1 MSETNFTMTDCD
13 GLLPMKR
20 ASFLRFVFC
29 LFAFAAMISAIAA
42 EGQTE
47 KLRVAISSISTSQV
61 NVWVPLDAGFFK
73 KHGLDV
79 ELVYISEAPVGT
91 AALMSGEVAISQGG
105 VVGSIQSNLKGS
117 GTYIILG
124 GANRFPYQLVV
135 PASIKQLSDLK
146 GKRFAV
152 SRIGSADH
160 TATMF
165 VLPKLGIQPDKE
177 LNIVQVGS
185 VPSRFAALVNGSVM
199 GALLIP
205 PETVKAKELGYRIL
219 ANFADIDIEYQQ
231 NGVYTTRSFINRRPD
246 LIRRFATAYSE
257 GNHYIHTNSEGTQK
271 IMRKYLQGEGK
282 AIEEAYSEV
291 VVKATPKI
299 PYPSKPGIQTLLN
312 FIAKTTPEAANAK
325 PDDFIDVRFVKEL
338 EDSGLYAR
346 LYR

>member
-1 MSETNFTMTDCD
+1 MEKGFFSLVVFLIWLAI
-13 GLLPMKR
+13 GSLP
-20 ASFLRFVFC
+20 AVV
-29 LFAFAAMISAIAA
+29 A
-42 EGQTE
+42 EGQA
-47 KLRVAISSISTSQV
+47 KKIRVAISSISTSQV
-61 NVWVPLDAGFFK
+61 NVWVPLDTGFFK
-73 KHGLDV
+73 KHALDV
-79 ELVYISEAPVGT
+79 ELVYISGAPVGA

-105 VVGSIQSNLKGS
+105 VTGAINSNLKGA

-124 GANRFPYQLVV
+124 GADRFPYQLVV

-146 GKRFAV
+146 GKRFAI

-205 PETVKAKELGYRIL
+205 PETRKAKELGYRIL

-282 AIEEAYSEV
+282 AIEEDYNEV

-338 EDSGLYAR
+338 EDSGLLRTALSLR
-346 LYR
+346 RIAGFTGMT

>member
-1 MSETNFTMTDCD
+1 
-13 GLLPMKR
+13 MKR
-20 ASFLRFVFC
+20 EFFFWPVALLIWLATV
-29 LFAFAAMISAIAA
+29 LPAVAA
-42 EGQTE
+42 ETQPE

-79 ELVYISEAPVGT
+79 ELVYISGAPVGA

-105 VVGSIQSNLKGS
+105 VTGSINSNLKGS

-124 GANRFPYQLVV
+124 GADRFPYQLVV
-135 PASIKQLSDLK
+135 PASIKQISDLK

-165 VLPKLGIQPDKE
+165 VMPKLGIQPDRE
-177 LNIVQVGS
+177 MNIVQVGS
-185 VPSRFAALVNGSVM
+185 VPSRYAALVSGSVQ

-205 PETVKAKELGYRIL
+205 PETVKAKELGFRVI
-219 ANFADIDIEYQQ
+219 ANFAEIDIAYQQ
-231 NGVYTTRSFINRRPD
+231 NGVYTTRNFINKRPD
-246 LIRRFATAYSE
+246 LLRRFATAYSE
-257 GNHYIHTNSEGTQK
+257 GNHFIHTNPEGSQK
-271 IMRKYLQGEGK
+271 IMRKYLQGDEK
-282 AIEEAYSEV
+282 AIREAYTDIV
-291 VVKATPKI
+291 LKATPKI
-299 PYPSKPGIQTLLN
+299 PYPSKPGIQTLLD
-312 FIAKTTPEAANAK
+312 FIARTTPEAANAK

-338 EDSGLYAR
+338 EDAGLYAR